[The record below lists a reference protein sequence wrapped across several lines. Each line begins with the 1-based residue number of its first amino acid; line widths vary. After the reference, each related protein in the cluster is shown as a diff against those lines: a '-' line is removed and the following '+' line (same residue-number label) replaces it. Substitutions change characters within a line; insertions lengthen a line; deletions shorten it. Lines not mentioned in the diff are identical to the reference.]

1 MLGSRLAT
9 RLFTE
14 HLAKGLAPNPQ
25 QLAKSG
31 LLLAHTAGFEHGPY
45 VELRLLA
52 SDGSYVSSGK
62 VSVETGGGYH
72 EARYAAMQL
81 LGVYTDD

>member
-1 MLGSRLAT
+1 MFGSRLAT
-9 RLFTE
+9 RIFTE
-14 HLAKGLAPNPQ
+14 HLAKGLAPTPQ

-31 LLLAHTAGFEHGPY
+31 LLLAHAAGLKPAPH

-62 VSVETGGGYH
+62 VSVSATTDYH
-72 EARYAAMQL
+72 EARFVAMQL
-81 LGVYTDD
+81 LGVYTNE